1 MEAAAAPAAS
11 PAAAAA
17 SAPDLPAA
25 SDGSGSSA
33 FSGAAAAPDVNDRLA
48 AVLLSPHT
56 LTEKPHVTA
65 ADGGEEAV
73 LTGPQLTGIL
83 TRCVPGVDLMMD
95 RTGETPVAV
104 FIIST
109 CTTGLPIYG
118 ESPVVQL
125 HTIHAIRFIFDCA
138 AQEKTGSASALQ
150 RLAESFQSCQAEQ
163 GRTIDALYGRLS
175 GRDASLRDQLLAVV
189 DGYKAMVMQKVVLA
203 LNPGSAETDDDNP
216 AAQVPHITSAYLLA
230 VGAEFGFR
238 GVAAARA
245 DMLVRYRCRA
255 RRVGRG
261 AAGSST
267 TAEQLTDAEAAAPS
281 EEEEEEET
289 STAAASEK
297 SIMVEAIVDRAK
309 NIHSDPRATA
319 PILLLVGPPG
329 VGKTSLG
336 VSVARALG
344 RKFQR
349 IALGGVQDEAELRG
363 HRRTYIGSMP
373 GRIVQALRRA
383 GTSNPVILLDEVDK
397 IGRGSIRGDPAAAL
411 LEILD
416 PAQNSTFRDAY
427 LDVPV
432 DCSGVLFL
440 ATANSLEPIPAPLL
454 DRTEVL
460 RIPGYTLEEKLNI
473 ARNYLVPKQLEVH
486 SIAGAVT
493 FADDAL
499 AKLATDHT
507 REAGV
512 RGLERSVAAVCRHVA
527 LAIAE
532 EQSSDQLVE
541 EVEEEEVEV
550 QGGGE
555 RTAVVASRLREFFP
569 PDII

>member
-25 SDGSGSSA
+25 SDGDRSSA
-33 FSGAAAAPDVNDRLA
+33 SSGAAAAPDVNDRLA

-138 AQEKTGSASALQ
+138 AQEKAGSASALQ
-150 RLAESFQSCQAEQ
+150 HLAESFQSCQAEQ

-245 DMLVRYRCRA
+245 DMYAPRL
-255 RRVGRG
+255 RG
-261 AAGSST
+261 
-267 TAEQLTDAEAAAPS
+267 
-281 EEEEEEET
+281 
-289 STAAASEK
+289 
-297 SIMVEAIVDRAK
+297 
-309 NIHSDPRATA
+309 
-319 PILLLVGPPG
+319 GPDSP
-329 VGKTSLG
+329 T
-336 VSVARALG
+336 VAR
-344 RKFQR
+344 
-349 IALGGVQDEAELRG
+349 V
-363 HRRTYIGSMP
+363 
-373 GRIVQALRRA
+373 
-383 GTSNPVILLDEVDK
+383 
-397 IGRGSIRGDPAAAL
+397 
-411 LEILD
+411 
-416 PAQNSTFRDAY
+416 RDAVRANFEAS
-427 LDVPV
+427 DVV
-432 DCSGVLFL
+432 D
-440 ATANSLEPIPAPLL
+440 
-454 DRTEVL
+454 
-460 RIPGYTLEEKLNI
+460 
-473 ARNYLVPKQLEVH
+473 
-486 SIAGAVT
+486 
-493 FADDAL
+493 
-499 AKLATDHT
+499 
-507 REAGV
+507 
-512 RGLERSVAAVCRHVA
+512 
-527 LAIAE
+527 
-532 EQSSDQLVE
+532 
-541 EVEEEEVEV
+541 
-550 QGGGE
+550 
-555 RTAVVASRLREFFP
+555 AVVADVNQQAGEAERVLDRDAIAAWALARCEKGGGDFDKHSIYYDPSERSYEGLGSPADGNEFQPFFSREVAIEF
-569 PDII
+569 IINVAEGGGKKI

>member
-1 MEAAAAPAAS
+1 LRREENGGAQGGDE
-11 PAAAAA
+11 
-17 SAPDLPAA
+17 SARGA
-25 SDGSGSSA
+25 GSGSRSA
-33 FSGAAAAPDVNDRLA
+33 PPDDVDEIA
-48 AVLLSPHT
+48 
-56 LTEKPHVTA
+56 EI
-65 ADGGEEAV
+65 EASLV
-73 LTGPQLTGIL
+73 EANLP
-83 TRCVPGVDLMMD
+83 
-95 RTGETPVAV
+95 PVARKAAERELRRLKRMQPTHPEFHV
-104 FIIST
+104 IRSYLELMAEMPWGKRDGEAIDIAKARKILDADH
-109 CTTGLPIYG
+109 CGL
-118 ESPVVQL
+118 QL
-125 HTIHAIRFIFDCA
+125 VKRRILEF
-138 AQEKTGSASALQ
+138 
-150 RLAESFQSCQAEQ
+150 
-163 GRTIDALYGRLS
+163 
-175 GRDASLRDQLLAVV
+175 LAV
-189 DGYKAMVMQKVVLA
+189 QW
-203 LNPGSAETDDDNP
+203 
-216 AAQVPHITSAYLLA
+216 
-230 VGAEFGFR
+230 
-238 GVAAARA
+238 
-245 DMLVRYRCRA
+245 CA